1 MEIVVG
7 KLSDLELEILNDIL
21 QGKIEGTK
29 KHEMAHPT
37 VAHIAWVNSK
47 GMIEMGP
54 VRWGHHG
61 NYHTNEGTFDSW
73 DASPFPG
80 AWTMV
85 PLNRIVR
92 VRHVNAW

>member
-7 KLSDLELEILNDIL
+7 KLSLLELEILNDIL
-21 QGKIEGTK
+21 DGKIEGVK
-29 KHEMAHPT
+29 KHEMAYPT
-37 VAHIAWVNSK
+37 VAHIAWVSEK
-47 GMIEMGP
+47 GIIEIGP
-54 VRWGHHG
+54 VRWGHRN
-61 NYHTNEGTFDSW
+61 NYHTNEGAFNSF

-85 PLNRIVR
+85 PTNRIVR